1 MKVKTSISLSQ
12 DLVRKIDDL
21 ASRYGNRS
29 LLIERAIRE
38 FLSSQ
43 AKRTRDQRDL
53 DILKRRADALNKE
66 AEDVLS
72 YQVDV

>member
-1 MKVKTSISLSQ
+1 VKVKTSISLSQ